1 MQQFC
6 LLLPGPAPC
15 FSLACTHTPPLLPQV
30 MGSPPASAASVI
42 SLVFADEDEVT
53 ARDLNL

>member
-6 LLLPGPAPC
+6 LLLPGLAPC

-30 MGSPPASAASVI
+30 MESPPALAVSGI